1 MRLTAL
7 LHLAAAFRRASA
19 GAAVVWQNA
28 ERRGGRAGA
37 LQAAVCSCRACGV
50 LLQVLLLDGKAQS
63 AEADEWVYHELLV
76 HPAMLLHPAPR
87 RVFIAGGGEGA
98 TAREVLRHRCVERV
112 VMVDIDQ
119 VQGLCGWDS
128 LVCSGCTKG
137 AGVLGC
143 LP

>member
-1 MRLTAL
+1 MWLVLLLDSNAQSVEADEWVDHEALVHPGVL
-7 LHLAAAFRRASA
+7 LHTAAEHAR
-19 GAAVVWQNA
+19 
-28 ERRGGRAGA
+28 
-37 LQAAVCSCRACGV
+37 V

-112 VMVDIDQ
+112 VMVDIDK
-119 VQGLCGWDS
+119 VQAPS
-128 LVCSGCTKG
+128 LWCRTLHG
-137 AGVLGC
+137 
-143 LP
+143 